1 MSNIKVIFIVLV
13 NVFIIS
19 LSLIKGYSDSR
30 YFSLIFLFLG
40 VFNYKYVFLNT
51 KLTNHQRS
59 FAQFSIIGFVI
70 LAILYTSYF
79 MEF

>member
-1 MSNIKVIFIVLV
+1 MSNIKVIFIVLL

-19 LSLIKGYSDSR
+19 LDLLVDYNKNR
-30 YFSLIFLFLG
+30 YFFFIFPIPG
-40 VFNYKYVFLNT
+40 SINYKYVFSNS
-51 KLTNHQRS
+51 KLTNNQRS

-70 LAILYTSYF
+70 LAIIYSSYF

>member
-1 MSNIKVIFIVLV
+1 MSNIKVIFIVLL

-19 LSLIKGYSDSR
+19 LDLLADYNKSR
-30 YFSLIFLFLG
+30 YFIFIFPFLG
-40 VFNYKYVFLNT
+40 AINYKYVFLNT

-70 LAILYTSYF
+70 LAILYSSYF